1 MKPRSHPAKG
11 TGMTS
16 EKPGFTPMRS
26 VLTVPVIVQRFLDK
40 APSSGAD
47 VICLDLED
55 SVPPAEKAN
64 ARPLAAKAIETMPR
78 GASALY
84 ARLNGL
90 STGLLEDDLLGV
102 VFSGLDGIILSKT
115 ESAAHVQRLDH
126 YLTLLERDRGI
137 EPGSIAIAPLIETA
151 AGVMNAAEI
160 CSASPRIAAA
170 VFGAEDF
177 ATDMGVQRTREGEEI
192 RWARSQVAVA
202 CRAAGI
208 VAIDTPEPD
217 YTDEAYLESQMQAA
231 RGIGYQGKLCIHPLQ
246 VQIANKVFRPS
257 DDEVAEARVIVEAF
271 ERDGLAQGRA
281 AIPLEGKMVDT
292 PIYWRARRLLDWANA
307 VRDE

>member
-1 MKPRSHPAKG
+1 
-11 TGMTS
+11 MTS
-16 EKPGFTPMRS
+16 EKPGFTLMRS

-64 ARPLAAKAIETMPR
+64 ARPLAAKAVETMPR
-78 GASALY
+78 SGAALY

-102 VFSGLDGIILSKT
+102 VFPGLDGIMLSKS
-115 ESAAHVQRLDH
+115 ESAGHVQRLDH

-137 EPGSIAIAPLIETA
+137 EPGSIAITPLIETA
-151 AGVMNAAEI
+151 AGVMNSAKI
-160 CSASPRIAAA
+160 CAASPRVVAAI
-170 VFGAEDF
+170 FGAEDF
-177 ATDMGVQRTREGEEI
+177 ATDMGVQRTREGEEV
-192 RWARSQVAVA
+192 RWARSQVAIA

-231 RGIGYQGKLCIHPLQ
+231 RGLGYQGKLCIHPLQ
-246 VQIANKVFRPS
+246 VQIANRVFRPS
-257 DDEVAEARVIVEAF
+257 DGEVAEARVIVEAF

-281 AIPLEGKMVDT
+281 AIPLEGRMVDT
-292 PIYWRARRLLDWANA
+292 PIYWRAKRLLDWQKARLEDDN
-307 VRDE
+307 V

>member
-1 MKPRSHPAKG
+1 
-11 TGMTS
+11 MTS

-26 VLTVPVIVQRFLDK
+26 VLTVPVIVQRFIDK

-64 ARPLAAKAIETMPR
+64 ARPLAAKAIQTMPH
-78 GASALY
+78 GGSALY
-84 ARLNGL
+84 ARLNAL

-102 VFSGLDGIILSKT
+102 IVPGLDGIILSKT
-115 ESAAHVQRLDH
+115 DSAATVQRVDH
-126 YLTLLERDRGI
+126 YIALLERDRGI
-137 EPGSIAIAPLIETA
+137 EPGSVAIAPLIETA
-151 AGVMNAAEI
+151 AGIMNSAGI
-160 CSASPRIAAA
+160 CAASPRVVAA

-192 RWARSQVAVA
+192 RWARAQMAIA
-202 CRAAGI
+202 CHAADI

-217 YTDEAYLESQMQAA
+217 YTDEPYLEREMQVA
-231 RGIGYQGKLCIHPLQ
+231 RGLGYQGKLCIHPTQ
-246 VQIANKVFRPS
+246 VAIANKVFRPS

-281 AIPLEGKMVDT
+281 AIPLGGRMVDT
-292 PIYWRARRLLDWANA
+292 PIYWRAKRLLEWADT
-307 VRDE
+307 VGGR

>member
-1 MKPRSHPAKG
+1 
-11 TGMTS
+11 MTS
-16 EKPGFTPMRS
+16 EKSGSTPMRS

-55 SVPPAEKAN
+55 SVPPDEKAN
-64 ARPLAAKAIETMPR
+64 ARPLAAKAIESMPHA
-78 GASALY
+78 GSALY

-102 VFSGLDGIILSKT
+102 VYPGLDGIILSKT

-137 EPGSIAIAPLIETA
+137 EPGSIAIVPLVETA
-151 AGVMNAAEI
+151 AGVMDAGAI
-160 CSASPRIAAA
+160 CDASPRVVAA

-177 ATDMGVQRTREGEEI
+177 ATDMGVRRTREGEEI
-192 RWARSQVAVA
+192 RWARSQVAIA
-202 CRAAGI
+202 CHAAGI

-217 YTDEAYLESQMQAA
+217 YTDETYLETQMQAA
-231 RGIGYQGKLCIHPLQ
+231 RAIGYHGKLCIHPLQ
-246 VQIANKVFRPS
+246 VQIANKIFRPT
-257 DDEVAEARVIVEAF
+257 DAEVAEARIIVEAF

-292 PIYWRARRLLDWANA
+292 PIYWRARRLLDWAEA
-307 VRDE
+307 IRSD

>member
-1 MKPRSHPAKG
+1 
-11 TGMTS
+11 MTS
-16 EKPGFTPMRS
+16 ENPAFTLMRS

-40 APSSGAD
+40 APSAGAD

-55 SVPPAEKAN
+55 SVPPDEKSN
-64 ARPLAAKAIETMPR
+64 ARPLARKAVETLPHA
-78 GASALY
+78 GSALY

-90 STGLLEDDLLGV
+90 STGLVEDDLLGV
-102 VFSGLDGIILSKT
+102 VFPGLDGIILSKT
-115 ESAAHVQRLDH
+115 ESAEHVQRLDN

-137 EPGSIAIAPLIETA
+137 APGSTAIAPLIETA
-151 AGVMNAAEI
+151 AGVMDAAAI
-160 CSASPRIAAA
+160 CRASPRVVAA

-192 RWARSQVAVA
+192 RWARSQVAIA

-217 YTDEAYLESQMQAA
+217 YTDETYLETQMQAA
-231 RGIGYQGKLCIHPLQ
+231 RAIGYNGKLCIHPLQ

-257 DDEVAEARVIVEAF
+257 EDEVSEARVIVEAF

-281 AIPLEGKMVDT
+281 AIPLEGRMVDT